1 MLVFVVLYNRKS
13 ILFFSKTVIKSFG
26 VCLQINCVVTK
37 DPGTHCFL
45 NRDLMALDWTHDF
58 SQDKSQDS
66 PQLFVTKSLLGRV
79 GFHKDFWHHY

>member
-1 MLVFVVLYNRKS
+1 MMLICVSLCNVLYNRKS
-13 ILFFSKTVIKSFG
+13 ILFFSIKTVIKSFG

-37 DPGTHCFL
+37 DPGTHCVL

-66 PQLFVTKSLLGRV
+66 P
-79 GFHKDFWHHY
+79 